1 MIVSNTQISDTQ
13 VTFILALQED
23 HFKDLKSKEIKP
35 SKLSR
40 SIAGFANSVGGELYI
55 GITENNSLN
64 GNKIR
69 EWDGFVDQEEANAH
83 VQLFEEMFPLGGY
96 CSYNFLSHPQQKGLV
111 LQVQVNKTKEVVN
124 ASEGIPYVRRNASN
138 IPVKTTE
145 GLERLRLDKGIE
157 SYESRTVN
165 IEKENISDS
174 DTVYEFLIQVVPTTE
189 PETWLKKQLLIK
201 QELPTVAGILLFSD
215 IPQVALPKQSGVK
228 LYRYTTKGE
237 AVREA
242 LAELPFSIEGPV
254 YDLIYKAVEEVVS
267 IIESISVLTKDGME
281 KAIYPKE
288 TLHEIITNAVL
299 HRDYSI
305 PSDIHIRI
313 FDNRLEIESPGKL
326 PGHVTVRNI
335 LKEQFARNGAVVR
348 LINKF
353 PNPPNKD
360 VGEGLNTAFDA
371 MKKLRLKAPTI
382 EELENSVLVTIK
394 HEPLA
399 SPEDIVLEYLQK
411 HSEINNTTG
420 RELTGI
426 QSENTMKNVFKRL
439 QNRGILEPV
448 PGKKSAASSWQLTML
463 NSQAPLP

>member
-1 MIVSNTQISDTQ
+1 MTVANTQISDTQ
-13 VTFILALQED
+13 VALILALQED

-35 SKLSR
+35 AKLSR
-40 SIAGFANSVGGELYI
+40 SVSGFANSVGGELYI
-55 GITENNSLN
+55 GITENDLPS
-64 GNKIR
+64 GEKMR
-69 EWDGFVDQEEANAH
+69 EWVGFTDQEEANPH
-83 VQLFEEMFPLGGY
+83 IQLFEEIFPLGGY
-96 CSYNFLSHPQQKGLV
+96 CSYSFLSNPGKTGLV
-111 LQVQVNKTKEVVN
+111 LQVQINKTKEIIN
-124 ASEGIPYVRRNASN
+124 SSDGIPYVRRNAQN
-138 IPVKTTE
+138 IPVKTPE
-145 GLERLRLDKGIE
+145 GLERLKLDKGIE
-157 SYESRTVN
+157 SYEGRTVN
-165 IEKENISDS
+165 IEKSNISDS
-174 DTVYEFLIQVVPTTE
+174 DIVYEFLIQVVPTSE
-189 PETWLKKQLLIK
+189 PEAWLKKQLLIK
-201 QELPTVAGILLFSD
+201 QELPTVAGVLLFSD

-237 AVREA
+237 ATRES
-242 LAELPFSIEGPV
+242 LSNLPLSIEGAI
-254 YDLIYKAVEEVVS
+254 YNLIYQSVEEVVS
-267 IIESISVLTKDGME
+267 IIEGISVLTKDGMD
-281 KAIYPKE
+281 KAVYPRE

-382 EELENSVLVTIK
+382 QELENSVLVTIK

-439 QNRGILEPV
+439 QSRGIIEPV
-448 PGKKSAASSWQLTML
+448 PGKKSAASSWQLTKSA
-463 NSQAPLP
+463 N